1 MALNWAKLVGSGRAK
16 DIGVPWSPEEQ
27 KAIHEEGVPP
37 QYVRMGILTKQD
49 LEKAQK
55 AGVNPAERQA
65 LEQQARALGVSF
77 SPDVNDATLER
88 HVTPALKQAE
98 RPRKPNRRTSAKLA
112 TPRKLAAA
120 RPVITSNMKDNF
132 GTYVLIGLGLL
143 VVVAVAYFFFREP
156 EQDEDLGTVTSTT
169 QATVSAANLVS
180 RGDLTVT
187 DDATISGGVLT
198 VTTSNTATSTVTVG
212 CVQTYAT
219 STVTPIKQRFVTTG
233 ATSTFDGTVYWSYG
247 TCP

>member
-88 HVTPALKQAE
+88 HVAQAQKQAE
-98 RPRKPNRRTSAKLA
+98 KAEKAESQNVGKAGDTEKVGGRKS
-112 TPRKLAAA
+112 RK
-120 RPVITSNMKDNF
+120 NK
-132 GTYVLIGLGLL
+132 
-143 VVVAVAYFFFREP
+143 
-156 EQDEDLGTVTSTT
+156 
-169 QATVSAANLVS
+169 
-180 RGDLTVT
+180 
-187 DDATISGGVLT
+187 
-198 VTTSNTATSTVTVG
+198 
-212 CVQTYAT
+212 
-219 STVTPIKQRFVTTG
+219 
-233 ATSTFDGTVYWSYG
+233 
-247 TCP
+247 